1 MRAAQAAYPRGT
13 LLQAGT
19 ACTYEAGES
28 MLLEGAGET
37 FLLVLLVRKLK

>member
-19 ACTYEAGES
+19 ACTYEAGEI
-28 MLLEGAGET
+28 MLLEGAGDT
-37 FLLVLLVRKLK
+37 FELVLLIREFK